1 MRDWRPPEPVTCS
14 AASSA
19 RLLAGGMRPLHA
31 AAAAAWVHG
40 QAGRRGLRHGLVAS
54 DLPDLIP
61 AVLDELL

>member
-1 MRDWRPPEPVTCS
+1 MK
-14 AASSA
+14 
-19 RLLAGGMRPLHA
+19 LAILA

-40 QAGRRGLRHGLVAS
+40 QAGRRGKPNGLVAS